1 MVGTRAP
8 AAERRRPFLVA
19 PGDKSHRI
27 DPNALIWASFDLS
40 VIAPFSQYCV
50 EQYLEVVRELML
62 HPFGG
67 TGIKVAPA
75 EWGGVMPTSLSYSW
89 QLSGGREMRA
99 LLVDDHASFI
109 EGLRMLLGVM
119 VPGIEADLAIN
130 LEQAGRHVE
139 SARYDLVLLD
149 WALSSEVN
157 GEDSIEFLREHGCE
171 APIVILSGIS
181 NRKTVEE
188 AISLG
193 AVGFIPKEYTSEM
206 MIPALDQVLAG
217 RIYLPE
223 GASPEKAA
231 RGQTGTAS
239 YDARIAELT
248 PRQLA
253 VYMAATRGLSNKL
266 IARELGIEASTVKS
280 HLSAVYSILG
290 VRNRTEAAYE
300 ASRVGRQFFP
310 ALRR

>member
-1 MVGTRAP
+1 
-8 AAERRRPFLVA
+8 
-19 PGDKSHRI
+19 
-27 DPNALIWASFDLS
+27 
-40 VIAPFSQYCV
+40 
-50 EQYLEVVRELML
+50 
-62 HPFGG
+62 
-67 TGIKVAPA
+67 
-75 EWGGVMPTSLSYSW
+75 
-89 QLSGGREMRA
+89 MRA